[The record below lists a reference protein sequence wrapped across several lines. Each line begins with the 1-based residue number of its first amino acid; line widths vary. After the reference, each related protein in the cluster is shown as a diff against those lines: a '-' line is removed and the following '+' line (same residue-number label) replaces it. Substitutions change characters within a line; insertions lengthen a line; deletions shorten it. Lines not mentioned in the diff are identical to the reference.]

1 MSKFR
6 PFDYLTE
13 NEQEEVRKYEELLQR
28 SKTVQEFVE
37 IERILKDYRSLG
49 IARKNFRDF
58 ENLIKSSSDSSDDE
72 ESSSHQDTVNV

>member
-13 NEQEEVRKYEELLQR
+13 DEQQEVRNYEGLLQR

-49 IARKNFRDF
+49 IARKNFDDLRK
-58 ENLIKSSSDSSDDE
+58 LINSSDDTDDE
-72 ESSSHQDTVNV
+72 ESSSHHNQVNA